1 MSLIGIIILSFLI
14 ALIVFSIGAV
24 IIIAVDPYHDVLA
37 WVLVAVLAVVVW
49 IGWIFIGIG
58 LTTNEAKV
66 FVASYEVE
74 KMTIEQS
81 IDSDI
86 LTGLERIEL
95 VKRASELNGELAARK
110 EKSTFWHW
118 VYFEKGIYDNVEF
131 IDLGGSVNESN

>member
-1 MSLIGIIILSFLI
+1 MNILGITTVAFLVGALAYAVTMFIMTLVDPVDNLPWFIVAI
-14 ALIVFSIGAV
+14 ALG
-24 IIIAVDPYHDVLA
+24 IA
-37 WVLVAVLAVVVW
+37 VW
-49 IGWIFIGIG
+49 IGGIFIGIG

-86 LTGLERIEL
+86 LTGFERIEL
-95 VKRASELNGELAARK
+95 VKLASELNGELAARK

-118 VYFEKGIYDNVEF
+118 IYFEKGIYDNVEF